1 MQAYIIR
8 RILLAIPTMIFVT
21 MAVFLLVRFI
31 PGSALDIMISQMS
44 SSGGETFTD
53 VEGLK
58 HQLGLDVSV
67 PVQYGRWV
75 GVWPNADGKISGYL
89 QGDMGKDLWTSQ
101 PITEIIRVRW
111 PVTLELATMAWLLQ
125 WGLALP
131 VGIFAATRQD
141 SLLDYSGRLF
151 AITMLSLPG
160 FWLAT
165 MVVVYPSIWWGTMPN
180 IVYVPLSVDPLGNLK
195 QFILPAFIEG
205 VGVSAMTMRLTR
217 TMMLEVLRQDYIRTA
232 WSKGLTENTVLLR
245 HAVKNA
251 FIPVITVMGA
261 QLPTLINGQI
271 IMEQIFALPGMGRL
285 FIDALNTRDYPV
297 INSVNTLVAALIL
310 ITNVVVDA
318 TYALLDPRIRYD

>member
-1 MQAYIIR
+1 MQTYIIR
-8 RILLAIPTMIFVT
+8 RFLLAIPTLVLVT
-21 MAVFLLVRFI
+21 MLVFMLVRFI
-31 PGSALDIMISQMS
+31 PGSALDIMIAQMS
-44 SSGGETFTD
+44 STGGETFTD

-75 GVWPNADGKISGYL
+75 GIWPNADGKISGYL
-89 QGDMGKDLWTSQ
+89 EGDMGKDLWTGEA
-101 PITEIIRVRW
+101 ITEIIRIRW

-131 VGIFAATRQD
+131 IGVFAATRQD

-151 AITMLSLPG
+151 AIVMLSLPG
-160 FWLAT
+160 FWIAT

-180 IVYVPLSVDPLGNLK
+180 IVYVPLSVDPIGNFK
-195 QFILPAFIEG
+195 QFIIPAFIEG

-217 TMMLEVLRQDYIRTA
+217 TMMLEVLRADYIRTA

-297 INSVNTLVAALIL
+297 INSINTLVAVLIL
-310 ITNVVVDA
+310 VTNVVVDA
-318 TYALLDPRIRYD
+318 AYGLLDPRIRYE